1 MRVFDNQSVCYV
13 SDLFLKKFQITLCKF
28 VSHFTVYFHIF
39 SEQGSVEG
47 LAYDPVHRDLYW
59 TSHTDN
65 SLSRINLAAKN
76 SRPEVIIHLGTE
88 DRPRGID
95 VDSCAS

>member
-1 MRVFDNQSVCYV
+1 M
-13 SDLFLKKFQITLCKF
+13 T
-28 VSHFTVYFHIF
+28 IF
-39 SEQGSVEG
+39 GWWLYSTINILSFPEQGSVEG

-59 TSHTDN
+59 TSHTDS
-65 SLSRINLAAKN
+65 SLSRINVAAKN
-76 SRPEVIIHLGTE
+76 ARPEVIIHLGIE